1 MALLTVVVPTFN
13 EASNVALLIS
23 RLEHVLRDIDWDVIF
38 VDDDSPDGTSRLA
51 RRFAQQKP
59 HVHVIQRIGRQ
70 GLGSACIEG
79 MLASSS
85 PYVAVMDGDLQH
97 DESILP
103 QMLDKL
109 RTEDLDIVV
118 GSRNVAGGGM
128 GEFEAHRQWL
138 SDAGRKLSQL
148 VCRCGVRD
156 PMSGFFMLDRRFLD
170 LVVRRLSGTG
180 FKILVDLLASSPR
193 SVRFAEVPYKFR
205 QREHGESKLGSTVL
219 IEYLCL
225 IADKFLGDYVPFR
238 FVLFAAA
245 GLGGLALH
253 LTVLGVLHLRHA
265 VDFLPSQAIATLA
278 AMTVN
283 FLLNNWL
290 TFQDRRLRG
299 WSILKG
305 LASFYLACSIGALT
319 SLALAKFL
327 YTSGIPWY
335 LAGVLGTVVSSVW
348 NYSVTSVFIWRRGR
362 VGRVDS
368 EPGDIPATQQ
378 TSEHPY
384 D

>member
-23 RLEHVLRDIDWDVIF
+23 RLEHVLRDINWDVIF

-109 RTEDLDIVV
+109 RAEDLDIVV

-138 SDAGRKLSQL
+138 SNAGRRLSQL

-170 LVVRRLSGTG
+170 LVVRRLTGTG

-225 IADKFLGDYVPFR
+225 IADKFLGDYIPFR

-265 VDFLPSQAIATLA
+265 VEFLPSQAIATLA

-299 WSILKG
+299 WRILKG

-319 SLALAKFL
+319 SLALAQFL
-327 YTSGIPWY
+327 YMSGIPWY

-348 NYSVTSVFIWRRGR
+348 NYSVTSVFTWRRSR
-362 VGRVDS
+362 VGRVDA
-368 EPGDIPATQQ
+368 EPADIPSIQQ
-378 TSEHPY
+378 MSEHPH

>member
-118 GSRNVAGGGM
+118 GSRNVAGGGD
-128 GEFEAHRQWL
+128 G
-138 SDAGRKLSQL
+138 
-148 VCRCGVRD
+148 
-156 PMSGFFMLDRRFLD
+156 
-170 LVVRRLSGTG
+170 
-180 FKILVDLLASSPR
+180 
-193 SVRFAEVPYKFR
+193 
-205 QREHGESKLGSTVL
+205 
-219 IEYLCL
+219 
-225 IADKFLGDYVPFR
+225 
-238 FVLFAAA
+238 
-245 GLGGLALH
+245 
-253 LTVLGVLHLRHA
+253 
-265 VDFLPSQAIATLA
+265 
-278 AMTVN
+278 
-283 FLLNNWL
+283 
-290 TFQDRRLRG
+290 
-299 WSILKG
+299 
-305 LASFYLACSIGALT
+305 
-319 SLALAKFL
+319 
-327 YTSGIPWY
+327 
-335 LAGVLGTVVSSVW
+335 
-348 NYSVTSVFIWRRGR
+348 
-362 VGRVDS
+362 
-368 EPGDIPATQQ
+368 
-378 TSEHPY
+378 
-384 D
+384 